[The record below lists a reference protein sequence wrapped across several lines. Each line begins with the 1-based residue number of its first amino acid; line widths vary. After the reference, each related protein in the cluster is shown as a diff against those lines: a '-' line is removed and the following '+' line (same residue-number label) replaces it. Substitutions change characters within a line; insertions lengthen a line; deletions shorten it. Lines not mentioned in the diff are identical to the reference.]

1 MSLTLNQRLE
11 ILRTKLSNV
20 NNLNK
25 NNVGGDMK
33 FFIFDFNPKDE
44 MRVRDEVQKAINA
57 NAEIVS
63 FDLYEMML
71 EIIKENGYFETI
83 KNMESEYEKELLLV
97 EVFQPMLALE
107 QTGNEILNRFKHRV
121 ADDGKHIVLINGVG
135 KAYPII
141 RSHTILNN
149 LQSIFKR
156 NPVVMM
162 YPGRFSARKGHLKL
176 FDRLLDDNYYR
187 ATPII
192 ERGEDY

>member
-44 MRVRDEVQKAINA
+44 MRVRDEVQKAINS

-83 KNMESEYEKELLLV
+83 KNMESEYEKELLLE

-107 QTGNEILNRFKHRV
+107 QTGNEILNRFGQKV

>member
-33 FFIFDFNPKDE
+33 FFIFDYNPKDE
-44 MRVRDEVQKAINA
+44 MRVRDEVLKAINA

-83 KNMESEYEKELLLV
+83 KNMESEYEKELLLE

-107 QTGNEILNRFKHRV
+107 QTGNEILNRFGQRV

>member
-25 NNVGGDMK
+25 NNIGGDMK
-33 FFIFDFNPKDE
+33 FFIFDYNPKDE
-44 MRVRDEVQKAINA
+44 IRVRDEVLKAIKS

-71 EIIKENGYFETI
+71 EIIKENGYFVTI
-83 KNMESEYEKELLLV
+83 KNMESEYEKGLLLE

-107 QTGNEILNRFKHRV
+107 QTGNEILNRFGQKV
-121 ADDGKHIVLINGVG
+121 VDDGKHIVLINGVG

>member
-44 MRVRDEVQKAINA
+44 MRVRDEVQKAINS

-107 QTGNEILNRFKHRV
+107 QTGNEILNRFGQRV

>member
-83 KNMESEYEKELLLV
+83 KNMESEYEKELLLE

-107 QTGNEILNRFKHRV
+107 QTGNEILNRFGQRV

>member
-44 MRVRDEVQKAINA
+44 IRVRDEVQKAINA

-83 KNMESEYEKELLLV
+83 KNMESEYEKELLLE

-107 QTGNEILNRFKHRV
+107 QTGNEILNRFGQKV

>member
-107 QTGNEILNRFKHRV
+107 QTGNEILNRFGQRV

>member
-63 FDLYEMML
+63 FDLYDMML

-83 KNMESEYEKELLLV
+83 KNMESEYEKELLLE

-107 QTGNEILNRFKHRV
+107 QTGNEILNRFGQRV

>member
-44 MRVRDEVQKAINA
+44 MRVRDEVQKAINS

-83 KNMESEYEKELLLV
+83 KNMESEYEKELLLE

-107 QTGNEILNRFKHRV
+107 QTGNEILNRFGQRV

>member
-1 MSLTLNQRLE
+1 MALTLNQRLE
-11 ILRTKLSNV
+11 ILRTKMSNV

-33 FFIFDFNPKDE
+33 FFIFDYNPKDE
-44 MRVRDEVQKAINA
+44 IRVRDEVLKAINS
-57 NAEIVS
+57 NSEIVS
-63 FDLYEMML
+63 FDLYEMMI

-83 KNMESEYEKELLLV
+83 KNMENEYDKELLLE

-107 QTGNEILNRFKHRV
+107 QTGNEILNRFAQRV

-135 KAYPII
+135 KAYPVI

>member
-44 MRVRDEVQKAINA
+44 IRVRDEVQKAINA

-83 KNMESEYEKELLLV
+83 KNMESEYEKELLLE

>member
-63 FDLYEMML
+63 FDLYQMML

-83 KNMESEYEKELLLV
+83 KNMESEYEKELLLE

-107 QTGNEILNRFKHRV
+107 QTGNEILNRFGQRV